1 MTMFDDEFGVRPVGT
16 AMGGN
21 GDGDGDGHPGSEVS
35 GDWRPG
41 YWKERFQANGAS
53 GTLDNEVLDEAPA
66 DMTSVTGGPWA
77 FV

>member
-1 MTMFDDEFGVRPVGT
+1 MGMFGDDFGIRRVGT
-16 AMGGN
+16 AIPSIGG
-21 GDGDGDGHPGSEVS
+21 GGGDGHPGSEVS

-41 YWKERFQANGAS
+41 YWKERFQADGVS
-53 GTLDNEVLDEAPA
+53 GTLDNEVLNEAPS